1 MSRIEIIDNYLP
13 EETFTN
19 LLQKEIL
26 SHKFPLYF
34 RDHVVKHTPT
44 NFQFVH
50 IFKPPSPYLQVIRP
64 LIEKLDPQS
73 IIRCKANLRPVA
85 IPPEQSPYHHDQIH
99 CQDHMVAIYY
109 LNTNNGYTIFEH
121 NKQKVESIA
130 NRMLI
135 FTGDLK
141 HAGCS
146 CTDAKQRVVLN
157 INYLEK

>member
-1 MSRIEIIDNYLP
+1 MSQIEIIDDYLP
-13 EETFTN
+13 QDTFN
-19 LLQKEIL
+19 KLQEQLLCQQ
-26 SHKFPLYF
+26 FPWFY
-34 RDHVVKHTPT
+34 RNGIVKLNPIY
-44 NFQFVH
+44 FQFVH
-50 IFKPPSPYLQVIRP
+50 TFKPPSPFLQVIRP
-64 LIEKLDPQS
+64 FIEKLDPKS
-73 IIRCKANLRPVA
+73 IIRCKANLRPLA

-130 NRMLI
+130 NRLLI
-135 FTGDLK
+135 FDGSLK